1 MNLNKEQS
9 LVIETEMPILNI
21 AGPGSGK
28 TKTMIEKIL
37 KLVKTK
43 DDLENML
50 IVTFTNN
57 ATNEIINRIE
67 TSLNVSI
74 DTREANI
81 GTFHAQFFKMIN
93 KEYREL
99 NIFGFQNRSIS
110 IIQPGD
116 DVNIFETFLKEE
128 YANEFMGLKVKEM
141 KELIEEKFAGNT
153 MTDLY
158 YLVTKPINLGPISF
172 KAIIENIEGKIQN
185 KVDPIDFQSLKN
197 ITKKFYTL
205 KQNNNLMS
213 FSDIL
218 LYTYLLLEYNEKIRT
233 KFQNKFKYIL
243 IDEFQDTNPIQ
254 FKILKHLFRND
265 NYYVVGDPYQSIYKF
280 LGADINNIVDMSLDG
295 KNNVIQLITN
305 YRSTANIVALTND
318 ITTLFTQQVPN
329 FQPCV
334 SGNTTLKNELI
345 QVKEYIYQEEEIV
358 KDIKRKIAAG
368 IPEEEITIIA
378 RTNYET
384 AHLEK
389 KLLENRIFYQKLSG
403 KGFYE
408 LKEVEAHLALLKFMI
423 DTSDIFAFQKISVYY
438 PKLGK
443 GSIDKLSKQFMIDM
457 QASNTENFNINS
469 YIKKNFQ
476 KNKKLNEFIAIFENT
491 NIDYEVFKTISNT
504 IGIKEELQ
512 KKAATSAKKKE
523 IELNLK
529 TLFAEVKKVLDRG
542 NVEEVREFL
551 ETTSLNSKKDK
562 DKDKKFVNVT
572 TAHSA
577 KGLEWNTVYVL
588 NAKSGMFPSEKSL
601 QKKDELEEEKR
612 LFYVAIS
619 RAKQNLMI
627 LSPDDVNNFIG
638 VFKNKDYIYY
648 YKGNNTF
655 VKNVFY

>member
-1 MNLNKEQS
+1 MKLNKEQS
-9 LVIETEMPILNI
+9 LVIESEMPILNI

-37 KLVKTK
+37 KVVKSK
-43 DDLENML
+43 EDLEQML

-67 TSLNVSI
+67 TSLDVTLNP
-74 DTREANI
+74 REVNI

-93 KEYREL
+93 KEYRDL
-99 NIFGFQNRSIS
+99 NIFGFQNRNIT

-116 DVNIFETFLKEE
+116 DVSIFETFLKEE
-128 YANEFMGLKVKEM
+128 YANEFMGLKVKEI
-141 KELIEEKFAGNT
+141 KELIEDKFAGNT
-153 MTDLY
+153 ITDLY
-158 YLVTKPINLGPISF
+158 YLITKPINLGPISF
-172 KAIIENIEGKIQN
+172 KAIMEDIERKIKSKISSN
-185 KVDPIDFQSLKN
+185 DFYSLKN

-218 LYTYLLLEYNEKIRT
+218 LYTYLLLEYNEEIRI
-233 KFQNKFKYIL
+233 KFQNKFKFIMV
-243 IDEFQDTNPIQ
+243 DEFQDTNPIQ
-254 FKILKHLFRND
+254 FKILTHLFKNN

-280 LGADINNIVDMSLDG
+280 LGADINNIVNMSMDNN
-295 KNNVIQLITN
+295 NNVIQLVTN
-305 YRSTANIVALTND
+305 YRSTKNIVEFTND
-318 ITTLFTQQVPN
+318 ITTLFKQQVPN
-329 FQPCV
+329 FKPCV
-334 SGNTTLKNELI
+334 SGNTDLKNELI
-345 QVKEYIYQEEEIV
+345 QVKEYVYQEDIIV
-358 KDIKRKIAAG
+358 RDIKNKISSG
-368 IPEEEITIIA
+368 MPEEEITIIA

-408 LKEVEAHLALLKFMI
+408 LKEVEAHLAVLKFMI
-423 DTSDIFAFQKISVYY
+423 DTSDIFAFRKMAVYY

-443 GSIDKLSKQFMIDM
+443 ASIDKLAKEFMIDM
-457 QASNTENFNINS
+457 QASNTENFNIKS
-469 YIKKNFQ
+469 YIKKKFP
-476 KNKKLNEFIAIFENT
+476 KNKKLNEFIGLFEN
-491 NIDYEVFKTISNT
+491 IDINYGLFVQISNAV
-504 IGIKEELQ
+504 GIKEELQ
-512 KKAATSAKKKE
+512 KKATTSAKKKE

-529 TLFAEVKKVLDRG
+529 TLFLEIKKVLEKNDMD
-542 NVEEVREFL
+542 VIKEFL

-562 DKDKKFVNVT
+562 DKDKKFINIT

-588 NAKSGMFPSEKSL
+588 NAKTGMFPSEKSL
-601 QKKDELEEEKR
+601 KKNDELEEEKR

-627 LSPDDVNNFIG
+627 LSPDVVNDF
-638 VFKNKDYIYY
+638 VEDFKNKDYMFY